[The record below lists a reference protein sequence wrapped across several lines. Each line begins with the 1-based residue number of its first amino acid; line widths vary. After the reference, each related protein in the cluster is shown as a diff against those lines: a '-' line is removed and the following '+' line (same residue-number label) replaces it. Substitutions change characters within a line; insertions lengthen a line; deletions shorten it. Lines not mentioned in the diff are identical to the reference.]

1 MGSLKIILMDGVGG
15 DLGFSGCLWG
25 DFYCF
30 LRRKN
35 TCFGIVY
42 VCRMNY
48 NTQQIPHGIDNNMPF
63 TTFKNLYSLFP

>member
-1 MGSLKIILMDGVGG
+1 M
-15 DLGFSGCLWG
+15 
-25 DFYCF
+25 
-30 LRRKN
+30 RRKN

-63 TTFKNLYSLFP
+63 TTFNFFATIKAFIFCRTTRFDTL

>member
-1 MGSLKIILMDGVGG
+1 MGG
-15 DLGFSGCLWG
+15 
-25 DFYCF
+25 FYCF

-35 TCFGIVY
+35 TCFDIVY

-63 TTFKNLYSLFP
+63 TTFNFFAAIKAFIFCRTTRFDTL

>member
-1 MGSLKIILMDGVGG
+1 MGG
-15 DLGFSGCLWG
+15 
-25 DFYCF
+25 FYCF